1 MAKTAKAELKL
12 IARTRPRVLRGHPW
26 VYANEVQQT
35 LPREFD
41 GKAIP
46 LRDARGRQLGVGIYN
61 SQSQICWR
69 RLKPRGK
76 GADFDARYL
85 RETVSAAIALREKR
99 VPGHFRRLV
108 ASDADYVPG
117 LVVDQFGGVLLVQG
131 LTKAVDLRM
140 QTITTILRELLDPEE
155 IIYRNDSPV
164 RALEGLK
171 EEVGTYSGLPYAAR
185 WFQVDGIEYFLD
197 LGSPGKAR
205 FHLEQRSQHTRV
217 ASYARGRIVLDAFCN
232 LGSFGLQCAEAGAQK
247 VIAVDLAE
255 EAIKLTR
262 LNAGKNQLA
271 IQATRGDVFTY
282 FNGLKKKDLF
292 DLIVLS
298 PPSFARNRKAVAN
311 AVRNYKDM
319 NLKGLKAL
327 SPGGILATYSCSPY
341 IDGPTFENVVHE
353 AAILAK
359 RNLRILETVEQPL
372 DHPVLLNLAESR
384 FLRGYIL
391 EVA

>member
-41 GKAIP
+41 GRAIP

-69 RLKPRGK
+69 RLKSRGK
-76 GADFDARYL
+76 STDFDVKYL
-85 RETVSAAIALREKR
+85 REALTAAVSLREKR
-99 VPGHFRRLV
+99 VPGDFRRLV
-108 ASDADYVPG
+108 ASDADFIPG
-117 LVVDQFGGVLLVQG
+117 LMVDQFGGVLLVQA
-131 LTKAVDLRM
+131 LTKGVDFQM
-140 QTITTILRELLDPEE
+140 EPISAILRELLSPDE

-171 EEVGTYSGLPYAAR
+171 EEVKTGSGLPFAAR

-197 LGSPGKAR
+197 LGSPRKAR
-205 FHLEQRSQHTRV
+205 FHIEQRSQHTRV
-217 ASYARGRIVLDAFCN
+217 ASYARGRTVLDAFCN
-232 LGSFGLQCAEAGAQK
+232 LGSFGLQCAGAGARK
-247 VIAVDLAE
+247 VVAVDLAE

-271 IQATRGDVFTY
+271 IQAIQGDVFGY
-282 FNGLKKKDLF
+282 FNGLKKKEQF

-298 PPSFARNRKAVAN
+298 PPSFARNRKAVPN
-311 AVRNYKDM
+311 AVRNYKDL

-341 IDGPTFENVVHE
+341 IDGPTFETVVHE

-391 EVA
+391 ELA